1 MELKALIDRRNEL
14 VGVMEQLSGT
24 ATNEVRAFTD
34 EERAQYDQA
43 DTERR
48 NLEET
53 IKRIKEQRDSEIEV
67 PADEPQSAED
77 IPDEEYRAFGDYIRG
92 NVSTRADNLTFTDNG
107 AVIPSS
113 IANKII
119 EKITDICPIYQ
130 LANKYNI
137 GGNLSIPYYDEES
150 QAITMTYA
158 DEFTELES
166 SSGKFASIELKGFLA
181 GVLSKISL
189 SLVNN
194 SKFDIVGYV
203 IEKVALAAARWIERE
218 LLLGTASK
226 IDGISKA
233 KQVITAAASDKIT
246 TDELIDLQES
256 IPDAYQQGA
265 VWIMSKATRTAIR
278 KFKDNDG
285 NYILNKDMTSRWG
298 YTLFGRDVYVSS
310 QMSDIT
316 ADKPAVI
323 YGDMS
328 GLAVKISEEFKIQVL
343 REKYATEHAVGVVGW
358 MELDS
363 KIENEQKIA
372 VLKMAAEE

>member
-1 MELKALIDRRNEL
+1 MELKALMDRRNEL
-14 VGVMEQLSGT
+14 VGVMEQLSGK

-34 EERAQYDQA
+34 EERAQYDTA
-43 DTERR
+43 DAERR

-53 IKRIKEQRDSEIEV
+53 IKRIKEQRDSEVEA
-67 PADEPQSAED
+67 PADEPQQSD

-203 IEKVALAAARWIERE
+203 IEKVAQAAARWIERE
-218 LLLGTASK
+218 LLLGSASK

-328 GLAVKISEEFKIQVL
+328 GLAVKISEEFKMQVL

-372 VLKMAAEE
+372 VLKMAGE

>member
-1 MELKALIDRRNEL
+1 MELKALIDRRNEF
-14 VGVMEQLSGT
+14 VSVMEQLSGT
-24 ATNEVRAFTD
+24 ATNEIRAFTD

-43 DTERR
+43 DAERR

-67 PADEPQSAED
+67 PADEPQQSD

-203 IEKVALAAARWIERE
+203 IEKVAQAAARWIERE

-233 KQVITAAASDKIT
+233 KQVTTAAASDKIT
-246 TDELIDLQES
+246 ADELIDLQES

-372 VLKMAAEE
+372 VLKMAGE

>member
-14 VGVMEQLSGT
+14 VGVMEQLSGK
-24 ATNEVRAFTD
+24 ATNAVRAFTD
-34 EERAQYDQA
+34 EERVKFDQA
-43 DTERR
+43 DTDRR

-67 PADEPQSAED
+67 PADEPHQSD
-77 IPDEEYRAFGDYIRG
+77 IPDEEYRTFGDYIRG
-92 NVSTRADNLTFTDNG
+92 NVSTRATNLTFTDNG

-181 GVLSKISL
+181 GVLTKISL

-203 IEKVALAAARWIERE
+203 IEKVAQAAARWIERE

-328 GLAVKISEEFKIQVL
+328 GLAVKISEEFKMQVL

-372 VLKMAAEE
+372 VLKMAGE